1 MKQGHL
7 VHNNWLLGG
16 LAVAILAATV
26 ILSSIAGS
34 MSLEVAGL
42 SVNLER
48 HENGGVRVFFVQ
60 AP

>member
-1 MKQGHL
+1 MKQGHI

>member
-1 MKQGHL
+1 MKQGYI

-16 LAVAILAATV
+16 LAVAILAVTAIFSTV
-26 ILSSIAGS
+26 AGDV
-34 MSLEVAGL
+34 SLEVAGVAM
-42 SVNLER
+42 SLER

>member
-34 MSLEVAGL
+34 MSLEVAGV
-42 SVNLER
+42 SMSLER

>member
-16 LAVAILAATV
+16 LAVAVLAATV
-26 ILSSIAGS
+26 ILSSIAGN

-48 HENGGVRVFFVQ
+48 HENGGVRVFFVR

>member
-26 ILSSIAGS
+26 ILSSIAGN

>member
-1 MKQGHL
+1 MKQGYI

-26 ILSSIAGS
+26 ILSTVAGNAS
-34 MSLEVAGL
+34 FELAGVTMSLEA
-42 SVNLER
+42 

>member
-1 MKQGHL
+1 MKQGTI

-26 ILSSIAGS
+26 ILSTLAGS
-34 MSLEVAGL
+34 ASFELAGVSMS
-42 SVNLER
+42 LER

>member
-1 MKQGHL
+1 MKQGHI

-26 ILSSIAGS
+26 ILSSIAGN

>member
-1 MKQGHL
+1 MKQGHI

-26 ILSSIAGS
+26 ILSTLAGDV
-34 MSLEVAGL
+34 SLEVAGVSMSL
-42 SVNLER
+42 QP

>member
-1 MKQGHL
+1 MKQGHI

-26 ILSSIAGS
+26 ILSSIAGNK
-34 MSLEVAGL
+34 SLEVAGL
-42 SVNLER
+42 SVNLEP

>member
-26 ILSSIAGS
+26 ILSSLAGN